1 MTSLKWITATLLLAG
16 GVTWLTSG
24 NGSVSPG
31 LFADEIPAIDNVQ
44 ELTWT
49 DTYYTRMTSEDGKRT
64 WIETERR
71 LHAYRHPG
79 HYRETRQ
86 NGKGEV
92 WSVLITDQNA
102 GRTLELQMKEKKAVL
117 KSAQHPRDNRG
128 PFAWV
133 GDELRQRTFGDYAR
147 VKSLSVAGTARADDV
162 DVNVVRVILQDEDQ
176 TMRHDFYFDK
186 SSKRLVGIWAPNEM
200 NLDRDVADKGV
211 EEAGIKWSRVEALA
225 GYTHEIELKP
235 HLQASDFSL
244 DAPEG
249 FTLETIAK
257 PTVTEEEMLSYL
269 RAAIQFSGGQF
280 PDSATNV
287 YDRDKLN
294 VEWEN
299 EESARSAEAAALITQ
314 IDKIRFREIYS
325 PPVTKFLDDH
335 AVPESFH
342 YIGSG
347 IKLGEK
353 DRLVGWYKLKATK
366 NLRAIYGDLTV
377 RDISESEL
385 PFATAE

>member
-1 MTSLKWITATLLLAG
+1 MTSLKWITATFLLAG
-16 GVTWLTSG
+16 GVAWLTSG
-24 NGSVSPG
+24 DRSISPG
-31 LFADEIPAIDNVQ
+31 LFAEEIPAIDNVQ
-44 ELTWT
+44 EMTWT
-49 DTYYTRMTSEDGKRT
+49 DTYYTQITSEDGMQT
-64 WIETERR
+64 WIETEQR
-71 LHAYRHPG
+71 LYAYRHPG
-79 HYRETRQ
+79 HYRETIYNR
-86 NGKGEV
+86 KGEI
-92 WSVLITDQNA
+92 WSMLITDQNA
-102 GRTLELQMKEKKAVL
+102 GRTLELRMKDKKAVL
-117 KSAQHPRDNRG
+117 KSIQQPRDSRG

-133 GDELRQRTFGDYAR
+133 GDELRQRKNGDFAR
-147 VKSLSVAGTARADDV
+147 VKSLSVEGTAKADDV
-162 DVNVVRVILQDEDQ
+162 EVNVVRVILQDDNK
-176 TMRHDFYFDK
+176 TSRHDLYFDK
-186 SSKRLVGIWAPNEM
+186 ISKRLVGIWMPNEM
-200 NLDRDVADKGV
+200 TLDREVADKGV
-211 EEAGIKWSRVEALA
+211 EKAGKKWSRMEPIACL
-225 GYTHEIELKP
+225 TREIEVKP
-235 HLQASDFSL
+235 QLDPSDFSL

-257 PTVTEEEMLSYL
+257 PTVTEEEMLSYF
-269 RAAIQFSGGQF
+269 RAAVQFSGGEF

-294 VEWEN
+294 VEWEK
-299 EESARSAEAAALITQ
+299 EDSGRSAEAAALITQ

-385 PFATAE
+385 PFATEE